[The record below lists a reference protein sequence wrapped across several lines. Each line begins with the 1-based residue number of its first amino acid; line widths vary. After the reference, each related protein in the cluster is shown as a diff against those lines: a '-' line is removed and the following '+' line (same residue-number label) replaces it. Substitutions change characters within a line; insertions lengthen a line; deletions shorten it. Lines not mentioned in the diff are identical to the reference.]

1 MKSRLLTAVLL
12 MTVMAPL
19 LHGVASDWQSLSRI
33 QPGDRVQVVDQ
44 KLREYTGK
52 YVNFSETGITL
63 QVADKEVTIP
73 KDDVYRVTVVS
84 RGRGRH
90 VIRGLLIGV
99 GIGTGIG
106 GAVCA
111 SDSTKGSRGA
121 IVAGGAAWGA
131 GIGALVGAVKAPHIP
146 IYRAPR
152 TGGNTTR

>member
-1 MKSRLLTAVLL
+1 MRLHQVGTLL
-12 MTVMAPL
+12 LGLVMVPL
-19 LHGVASDWQSLSRI
+19 LHGVESDWQNLARI
-33 QPGDRVQVVDQ
+33 QSGDRIQVVDQ
-44 KLREYTGK
+44 QMRSYTDK
-52 YVNFSETGITL
+52 FVRFSEAGITL
-63 QVADKEVTIP
+63 LIADKEVTIP
-73 KDDVYRVTVVS
+73 KEDVYRVTVVS